1 MPVSAARVSGQP
13 ASGQPV
19 SGQPVADDATTTI
32 PRIPAADATTVIPRV
47 DETSLIGKIPDVVPA
62 DADDSGKPARDR
74 DDSGAP
80 IRAVRRKDVYASAYA
95 DYTRVTVGSVIR
107 TTLRTTGELLITCGL
122 VLLLFAAY
130 EVWGKA
136 AIVDSHQNDLNQQLA
151 QAWDTPTSSPSSSPA
166 TNTLAAPPGDAIARL
181 YIPRLDKHWVVV
193 QGVSPADIRYAPGHY
208 PKSAMPGQDGNF
220 SMAGHRMR
228 SVFWD
233 LDKLQ
238 VGDKIVVETRT
249 TWYVYAVVKTR
260 VVKPTQVEVVSPN
273 PPEVKA
279 AAKATNDK
287 VTPGNPTVS
296 LDRFLTL
303 TTCNPKWDNYQRLI
317 IHAALVDGSERPRAD
332 GPPAELKG

>member
-1 MPVSAARVSGQP
+1 MS
-13 ASGQPV
+13 
-19 SGQPVADDATTTI
+19 
-32 PRIPAADATTVIPRV
+32 AADATTVIPRI
-47 DETSLIGKIPDVVPA
+47 DETSLIGRIPDAIPE
-62 DADDSGKPARDR
+62 DADPSGKPPRDR

-107 TTLRTTGELLITCGL
+107 TTLRTAGELLITCGL

-136 AIVDSHQNDLNQQLA
+136 AIVDSHQSDLNQQLA
-151 QAWDTPTSSPSSSPA
+151 QAWDTPTASPSQPA
-166 TNTLAAPPGDAIARL
+166 TNTLAPPPGNAIARL
-181 YIPRLDKHWVVV
+181 YIPRLNKHWVVV
-193 QGVSPADIRYAPGHY
+193 QGVTPADIRYAPGHY
-208 PKSAMPGQDGNF
+208 PKSAMPGQGGNF
-220 SMAGHRMR
+220 AMAGHRMR

-279 AAKATNDK
+279 AAKSTNDN